1 MENVVGETAPSFD
14 MKLREKTALQHHL
27 DFKAH
32 IYSFGSFVWIYYEW
46 FPWLPDTK
54 MLKVDVHTLTAGHR
68 NIWNSCKDKVYLKVV
83 LFCTFFKFNSRDGFP
98 ERYIFIPDNLLFN

>member
-1 MENVVGETAPSFD
+1 MENVVGETALSFD

-32 IYSFGSFVWIYYEW
+32 IFIRFFRLNLLWMISLAARHKNVEG
-46 FPWLPDTK
+46 
-54 MLKVDVHTLTAGHR
+54 DVHTLTARHR
-68 NIWNSCKDKVYLKVV
+68 NIWNSCKDKVYLKIV
-83 LFCTFFKFNSRDGFP
+83 LFCKFFKFNSRDGFP